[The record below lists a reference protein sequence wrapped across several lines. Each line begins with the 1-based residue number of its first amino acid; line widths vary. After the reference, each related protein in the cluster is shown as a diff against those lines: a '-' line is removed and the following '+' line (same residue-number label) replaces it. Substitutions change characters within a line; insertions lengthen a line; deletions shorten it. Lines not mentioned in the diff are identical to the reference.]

1 MTTVP
6 AFQGPCEAQL
16 SLIRLSGSF
25 KSHPVQPLGSSDV
38 TGVGATGTTVV

>member
-6 AFQGPCEAQL
+6 AFQGPCEARL

-25 KSHPVQPLGSSDV
+25 KSHPAQPLGGSDV
-38 TGVGATGTTVV
+38 TGVGATGTIMV